1 MASLFKRIKALFI
14 VSDQEQTA
22 SNPDMLFKNLKSLF
36 ILPAENSNP
45 EKDPTEA
52 TSEELSMDNPEV
64 QEIMEELNTLDD
76 FDERLAA
83 ALEGEIIDK
92 DGVID
97 QKIVENLLRKVGE
110 HNLEGFDYFEYR
122 QSLKALDKMPMDE
135 ATKYRSAYA
144 TASTMGISLQH
155 LLDSA
160 TFYLEVLQQQD
171 ENFQKEAEQK
181 KQKQVNQ
188 KEAEAARLEKQIE
201 EYEEKIKQLQEKIKR
216 NQIRIEEITREV
228 KIDKVT
234 IDKERN
240 NFLASFNFLRSE
252 FVDDIAKMKK
262 YLK

>member
-1 MASLFKRIKALFI
+1 MASLFKRIKSLFI

-22 SNPDMLFKNLKSLF
+22 SNQDMLFKNLKSLF
-36 ILPAENSNP
+36 IVPAENSNP

-52 TSEELSMDNPEV
+52 SSEELSMDNPEV
-64 QEIMEELNTLDD
+64 QEIIEELNTLDD

-92 DGVID
+92 DGIVD
-97 QKIVENLLRKVGE
+97 NKIVEKLLQKVGE
-110 HNLEGFDYFEYR
+110 HNLEGFDYFEYK

-135 ATKYRSAYA
+135 ATKYRSAFA
-144 TASTMGISLQH
+144 TAATMGISVQH

-171 ENFQKEAEQK
+171 ENFQKEADQK

-188 KEAEAARLEKQIE
+188 KEAEATRLEKQIE
-201 EYEEKIKQLQEKIKR
+201 DYQEKIKQLQEKIKR
-216 NQIRIEEITREV
+216 NQIRIEEIKREV
-228 KIDKVT
+228 KIDKVA

-240 NFLASFNFLRSE
+240 NFLASFNFLRSQ

>member
-36 ILPAENSNP
+36 IVPAENSNP

>member
-36 ILPAENSNP
+36 IVPAENSNP

-92 DGVID
+92 DGVVD

-110 HNLEGFDYFEYR
+110 HNLEGFDYFEYK

-188 KEAEAARLEKQIE
+188 KEAEAARLKKQIE

-216 NQIRIEEITREV
+216 NQIRIEEINREV

-240 NFLASFNFLRSE
+240 NFLASFNFLRSQ